1 MQIWFLCIHVDVDVD
16 VFNVHINLPIISLKN
31 FPGCWIVA
39 RQQEKSGSPVLQG
52 LQKWHNWEF
61 HTCIYKGTKYSYQ
74 DSNCEYVS

>member
-1 MQIWFLCIHVDVDVD
+1 MQIRFLCIPVHVDVD

-52 LQKWHNWEF
+52 LQK
-61 HTCIYKGTKYSYQ
+61 
-74 DSNCEYVS
+74 

>member
-1 MQIWFLCIHVDVDVD
+1 MRRSKCKFDSYAYNHVHVDVD

-52 LQKWHNWEF
+52 LQK
-61 HTCIYKGTKYSYQ
+61 
-74 DSNCEYVS
+74 